1 MTAARLTLARGLA
14 LMSVALGT
22 AGCAPSHADPR
33 GWHVVDDDIV
43 TSRPVSSV
51 AYEAFIRG
59 ELALRREP
67 AQPSLARRH
76 FADALALSPRDARLW
91 SALAEA
97 LWLEGDEAQA
107 RVALDRALELDG
119 ALQHARELRET
130 MDREPVDREPV
141 DREPA
146 CAVDERCAP
155 VVTAASTSSTP

>member
-1 MTAARLTLARGLA
+1 MIAARLALAGGLTLAA
-14 LMSVALGT
+14 APVVT
-22 AGCAPSHADPR
+22 GCAPSSADPR
-33 GWHVVDDDIV
+33 GWHVIDDEIV

-59 ELALRREP
+59 EIALRREP

-130 MDREPVDREPV
+130 MDRESV

-155 VVTAASTSSTP
+155 VATTTSPLSTP